1 MGVTFRKNY
10 VMHPT
15 IRIWAIVG
23 QHGQA
28 LLYTSGELSQRA
40 CAPFTLACH
49 IGVVIPC
56 SKEGPLFMTTA
67 LLGEPM
73 VDVLRR

>member
-1 MGVTFRKNY
+1 MTEILERD
-10 VMHPT
+10 HPYLGY
-15 IRIWAIVG
+15 RG
-23 QHGQA
+23 PHGQA

-40 CAPFTLACH
+40 CAPFTLPCH
-49 IGVVIPC
+49 VGVVIPY